1 MASSFA
7 LLSHAVEINLHID
20 FVPIITHLSTSCSD
34 VLDHGVRGVLR
45 AFEAAA
51 PVIPSKERNMYRI
64 PGLCLGKV
72 LLKKSQAK
80 WTTQTVQGFL

>member
-1 MASSFA
+1 
-7 LLSHAVEINLHID
+7 L
-20 FVPIITHLSTSCSD
+20 
-34 VLDHGVRGVLR
+34 LR

-51 PVIPSKERNMYRI
+51 PVIPSKERNMYMI

-80 WTTQTVQGFL
+80 WTIHDIN